1 MLEWSGYGISGHI
14 FLITLMSNM
23 AVETREATDVLWR
36 YFVSLLL
43 DVWIVEFSITAIYFH
58 SFPEKVSTFASMFPD
73 CDAY

>member
-43 DVWIVEFSITAIYFH
+43 DV
-58 SFPEKVSTFASMFPD
+58 
-73 CDAY
+73 